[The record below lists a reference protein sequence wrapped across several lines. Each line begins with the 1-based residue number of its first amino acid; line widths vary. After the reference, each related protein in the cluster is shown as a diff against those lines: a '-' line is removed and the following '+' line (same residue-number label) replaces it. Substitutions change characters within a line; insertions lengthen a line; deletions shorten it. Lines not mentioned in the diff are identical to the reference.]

1 MAQTNRDLSN
11 LLMRQSKLD
20 EARLHLQAALDY
32 YDSIG
37 DRMSWEK
44 ARNTLGGIHFQAGE
58 FAQMVAIGEASLPFF
73 EGAKIP
79 YYASVTTA
87 NLAESYY
94 ELGDLDKAEFYAQKT
109 LAMEETHTFPYA
121 LFTLGLIR
129 RRQKK
134 YTEAEKILR
143 QAEQVAADNAD
154 GYMQAYAMRLL
165 GEILADQNKKEDAA
179 QMLRR
184 ACHQFEHLNIPAEI
198 EATQKLLAKLS

>member
-1 MAQTNRDLSN
+1 
-11 LLMRQSKLD
+11 
-20 EARLHLQAALDY
+20 
-32 YDSIG
+32 
-37 DRMSWEK
+37 
-44 ARNTLGGIHFQAGE
+44 
-58 FAQMVAIGEASLPFF
+58 
-73 EGAKIP
+73 
-79 YYASVTTA
+79 VTTA

-109 LAMEETHTFPYA
+109 LTMEETHTFPYA

-165 GEILADQNKKEDAA
+165 GEILADQNKQEDAA